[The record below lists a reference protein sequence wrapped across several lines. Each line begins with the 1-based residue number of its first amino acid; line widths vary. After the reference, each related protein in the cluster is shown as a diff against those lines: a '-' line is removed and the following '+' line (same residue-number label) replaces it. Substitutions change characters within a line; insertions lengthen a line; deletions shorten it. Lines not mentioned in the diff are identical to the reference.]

1 MNTNITMK
9 TVRKPHIPRQHQ
21 IVAAAVA
28 LIEEGGM
35 DALTVKAIGARVGFS
50 DAAVYRHFASK
61 GAILGAI
68 ADRFAVASLRLLDD
82 LRSGGSDSLALVR
95 QFFLDRLKVFATDPV
110 ALAVMFSEDL
120 FRSEPELAAK
130 VDQIMVAH
138 QRILMDSLASGQRRG
153 EIVACPC
160 SHLFLAVIG
169 ALRLLVSQWRASG
182 RSFDLIAAG
191 EALWATLA
199 ALLAHPNGGKNP

>member
-1 MNTNITMK
+1 MK
-9 TVRKPHIPRQHQ
+9 TNHESLNERQRQ

-35 DALTVKAIGARVGFS
+35 EALTVKAIGARVGFS
-50 DAAVYRHFASK
+50 DAAVYRHFTSK
-61 GAILGAI
+61 GAILAAI

-95 QFFLDRLKVFATDPV
+95 QFFLDRLAVFAADPV

-138 QRILMDSLASGQRRG
+138 QQILMEALASGQRRG
-153 EIVACPC
+153 EIRPLPPR
-160 SHLFLAVIG
+160 HLFLLVIG
-169 ALRLLVSQWRASG
+169 SLRLLVLQWRASQ
-182 RSFDLIAAG
+182 RAFDLPAAG
-191 EALWATLA
+191 QALWTTLETM
-199 ALLAHPNGGKNP
+199 LKNPSRGDS